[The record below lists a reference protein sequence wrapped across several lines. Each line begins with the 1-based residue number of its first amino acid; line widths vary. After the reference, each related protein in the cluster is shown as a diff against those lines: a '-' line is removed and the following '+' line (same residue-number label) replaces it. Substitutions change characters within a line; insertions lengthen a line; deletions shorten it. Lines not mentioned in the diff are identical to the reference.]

1 MSNILNSVYLL
12 FPFIPLYCLMWII
25 HFNVLEFLSV
35 LQLHYVVLELRY
47 VVL

>member
-1 MSNILNSVYLL
+1 MKIYE
-12 FPFIPLYCLMWII
+12 PLYGTPLVPYANT
-25 HFNVLEFLSV
+25 HYDVLEFLHV

>member
-1 MSNILNSVYLL
+1 
-12 FPFIPLYCLMWII
+12 MWII

-47 VVL
+47 VDLQLHSVILKLH

>member
-1 MSNILNSVYLL
+1 MPYANTHYD
-12 FPFIPLYCLMWII
+12 
-25 HFNVLEFLSV
+25 VLEFLHV